1 MWQRN
6 QKNKNKMTFK
16 LWSKC
21 RLRIHSHWGWLW
33 WVLNIAWHIFM
44 WQLGV
49 AMQSKIHFIYIEING
64 NKQTKILKHFIQLV
78 KFRFIDSISISIF
91 RLDSALNIQFGLY
104 SIFGCYIGLFM
115 LLEIKIV
122 FQEYTNGF
130 VFIAFSRRCSNIC
143 VGH

>member
-78 KFRFIDSISISIF
+78 KFRFIDFDFDLDFPF
-91 RLDSALNIQFGLY
+91 RFGIEY
-104 SIFGCYIGLFM
+104 SIWFIFYIWM
-115 LLEIKIV
+115 LYRIV
-122 FQEYTNGF
+122 YATWNKNSFPRIYKWIRFHRVQ
-130 VFIAFSRRCSNIC
+130 
-143 VGH
+143 